1 MNSGNILWHLGSTLT
16 FRIAGW
22 KKMLSHLSMS
32 PIPVWLRFVLDGIN
46 LPTVLLCMW
55 YVLCGFWGLR
65 EDPRSLSHGTAY
77 NSWSW
82 NKRWLEWMW
91 YKTPKSSVTIKKIIV
106 FFPKKLFNYN
116 SKYLS
121 SISLFTIYHLSI
133 AICLP
138 ACLSLSSLH

>member
-22 KKMLSHLSMS
+22 KEKMLSHLSMS
-32 PIPVWLRFVLDGIN
+32 PISVWLRFVLDGIN

-55 YVLCGFWGLR
+55 YVPCRFWGLR

-106 FFPKKLFNYN
+106 FFFQKNF
-116 SKYLS
+116 
-121 SISLFTIYHLSI
+121 SITIANICHLSLY
-133 AICLP
+133 LP
-138 ACLSLSSLH
+138 SIIYL